1 MVRKLTT
8 LLLNFLVLSNSGFVR
23 GDDVKLILRPNFPTV
38 LVHVK
43 KSCEGATKFLVH
55 ELDGRFP
62 NHDLMLALSVI
73 YLNFWVD
80 QPNDVE
86 DVFH

>member
-1 MVRKLTT
+1 MVKKLTT
-8 LLLNFLVLSNSGFVR
+8 LLLIFLVLSNSGFVR
-23 GDDVKLILRPNFPTV
+23 GDVKLILRPNFPTV

-80 QPNDVE
+80 HPNDVK